1 MGNFWAKYMA
11 DISST
16 SSVFLENT
24 LHQKLYNT
32 QFYFADKQPGIPFM
46 ISPGRRLC
54 GVASPDWGTAVVQLP
69 WYMYLYYDDEDALR
83 KYYGEMKQ
91 WVDHVEA
98 LTENH
103 IVPYGLGDW
112 CPPGKI
118 DCPIPL
124 SSTAFHYLD
133 ASIVAKAAV
142 VLGNTEDSARYADLR
157 DRIGRAFVAE
167 FYDGKNKTF
176 GSQTADAMALDL
188 GLVPAGDE
196 HAVSDA
202 IVRNIDEK
210 YDGFIHTGIFGL
222 GRIGQALSRYGNP
235 EAAWRVFTKKG
246 ENSFEWMWIAGDAT
260 TLWEVLPIDSAHSDM
275 VYGSMSHPM
284 QGGYD
289 AWFYEDIAGIRPDAS
304 GPGFK
309 VIRFEP
315 TMTGQLRWAEATLDT
330 PYGLVESGWRNE
342 DGLLRWKIV
351 IPANASGLVALPEGK
366 NITVDGRTFDPT
378 DYPVA
383 RQGLGSPLYRFP
395 IESFHD
401 ITYIRVK

>member
-1 MGNFWAKYMA
+1 
-11 DISST
+11 
-16 SSVFLENT
+16 
-24 LHQKLYNT
+24 
-32 QFYFADKQPGIPFM
+32 
-46 ISPGRRLC
+46 
-54 GVASPDWGTAVVQLP
+54 
-69 WYMYLYYDDEDALR
+69 
-83 KYYGEMKQ
+83 
-91 WVDHVEA
+91 
-98 LTENH
+98 
-103 IVPYGLGDW
+103 
-112 CPPGKI
+112 
-118 DCPIPL
+118 
-124 SSTAFHYLD
+124 
-133 ASIVAKAAV
+133 
-142 VLGNTEDSARYADLR
+142 LR

-289 AWFYEDIAGIRPDAS
+289 AWFYEDS
-304 GPGFK
+304 
-309 VIRFEP
+309 
-315 TMTGQLRWAEATLDT
+315 
-330 PYGLVESGWRNE
+330 
-342 DGLLRWKIV
+342 LLRWKIV

-395 IESFHD
+395 SGSYTFE
-401 ITYIRVK
+401 IR

>member
-1 MGNFWAKYMA
+1 
-11 DISST
+11 
-16 SSVFLENT
+16 
-24 LHQKLYNT
+24 
-32 QFYFADKQPGIPFM
+32 
-46 ISPGRRLC
+46 
-54 GVASPDWGTAVVQLP
+54 
-69 WYMYLYYDDEDALR
+69 
-83 KYYGEMKQ
+83 
-91 WVDHVEA
+91 
-98 LTENH
+98 
-103 IVPYGLGDW
+103 
-112 CPPGKI
+112 
-118 DCPIPL
+118 
-124 SSTAFHYLD
+124 
-133 ASIVAKAAV
+133 
-142 VLGNTEDSARYADLR
+142 
-157 DRIGRAFVAE
+157 
-167 FYDGKNKTF
+167 
-176 GSQTADAMALDL
+176 MALDL

-342 DGLLRWKIV
+342 DGLLH
-351 IPANASGLVALPEGK
+351 L
-366 NITVDGRTFDPT
+366 T
-378 DYPVA
+378 D
-383 RQGLGSPLYRFP
+383 
-395 IESFHD
+395 D
-401 ITYIRVK
+401 

>member
-1 MGNFWAKYMA
+1 MP
-11 DISST
+11 
-16 SSVFLENT
+16 V
-24 LHQKLYNT
+24 
-32 QFYFADKQPGIPFM
+32 
-46 ISPGRRLC
+46 
-54 GVASPDWGTAVVQLP
+54 
-69 WYMYLYYDDEDALR
+69 
-83 KYYGEMKQ
+83 
-91 WVDHVEA
+91 
-98 LTENH
+98 
-103 IVPYGLGDW
+103 
-112 CPPGKI
+112 
-118 DCPIPL
+118 
-124 SSTAFHYLD
+124 
-133 ASIVAKAAV
+133 
-142 VLGNTEDSARYADLR
+142 
-157 DRIGRAFVAE
+157 
-167 FYDGKNKTF
+167 
-176 GSQTADAMALDL
+176 
-188 GLVPAGDE
+188 GDE

-395 IESFHD
+395 SGSYTFE
-401 ITYIRVK
+401 IR

>member
-1 MGNFWAKYMA
+1 
-11 DISST
+11 
-16 SSVFLENT
+16 
-24 LHQKLYNT
+24 
-32 QFYFADKQPGIPFM
+32 
-46 ISPGRRLC
+46 
-54 GVASPDWGTAVVQLP
+54 
-69 WYMYLYYDDEDALR
+69 
-83 KYYGEMKQ
+83 
-91 WVDHVEA
+91 
-98 LTENH
+98 
-103 IVPYGLGDW
+103 
-112 CPPGKI
+112 
-118 DCPIPL
+118 
-124 SSTAFHYLD
+124 
-133 ASIVAKAAV
+133 
-142 VLGNTEDSARYADLR
+142 
-157 DRIGRAFVAE
+157 
-167 FYDGKNKTF
+167 
-176 GSQTADAMALDL
+176 
-188 GLVPAGDE
+188 
-196 HAVSDA
+196 
-202 IVRNIDEK
+202 
-210 YDGFIHTGIFGL
+210 
-222 GRIGQALSRYGNP
+222 
-235 EAAWRVFTKKG
+235 
-246 ENSFEWMWIAGDAT
+246 MWIAGDAT

-395 IESFHD
+395 SGSYTFE
-401 ITYIRVK
+401 IR

>member
-1 MGNFWAKYMA
+1 MVY
-11 DISST
+11 
-16 SSVFLENT
+16 V
-24 LHQKLYNT
+24 
-32 QFYFADKQPGIPFM
+32 
-46 ISPGRRLC
+46 
-54 GVASPDWGTAVVQLP
+54 
-69 WYMYLYYDDEDALR
+69 LYYDDEDALR

-133 ASIVAKAAV
+133 ASIVAKAAA

-235 EAAWRVFTKKG
+235 EAAWRVFTKRG

-395 IESFHD
+395 SGSYTFE
-401 ITYIRVK
+401 IR

>member
-1 MGNFWAKYMA
+1 MLG
-11 DISST
+11 
-16 SSVFLENT
+16 
-24 LHQKLYNT
+24 T
-32 QFYFADKQPGIPFM
+32 QYQPA
-46 ISPGRRLC
+46 R
-54 GVASPDWGTAVVQLP
+54 
-69 WYMYLYYDDEDALR
+69 
-83 KYYGEMKQ
+83 
-91 WVDHVEA
+91 
-98 LTENH
+98 H
-103 IVPYGLGDW
+103 I
-112 CPPGKI
+112 
-118 DCPIPL
+118 
-124 SSTAFHYLD
+124 F
-133 ASIVAKAAV
+133 
-142 VLGNTEDSARYADLR
+142 GNTEDSARYADLR

-395 IESFHD
+395 SGSYTFE
-401 ITYIRVK
+401 IR